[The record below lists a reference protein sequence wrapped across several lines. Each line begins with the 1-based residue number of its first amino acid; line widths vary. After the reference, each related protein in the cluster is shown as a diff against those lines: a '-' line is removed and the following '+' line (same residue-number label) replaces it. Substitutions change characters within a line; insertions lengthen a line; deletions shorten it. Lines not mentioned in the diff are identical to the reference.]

1 MTIPNTTW
9 PRVQHI
15 PVNGFN
21 PSPFQTDRGCW
32 ITYRRQK
39 GTYARGLSLDLETA
53 ETVELVLHQHLD
65 DCRIVPGTRPALAIA
80 SFWNAP
86 PRQTIAVIDFR
97 PDQVSLLTPTM
108 PLRLANGGKHADR
121 RAEKN
126 WQPFIDHDGNMF
138 ALYDAHPM
146 VLMSP
151 TQEPQTWKITE
162 RIPWKL
168 PDWAAKLE
176 KHARLSTAPIHF
188 TLQTLLW
195 FWHIKDAKAGYWTGA
210 TISNSRFPFKPM
222 ATTARPLLTP
232 ADASDV
238 SPHWAPNT
246 CVYPMSAD
254 RPDAGHVRIWAGDS
268 DRTSIA
274 LTTSAKTLENTFEA
288 TE

>member
-1 MTIPNTTW
+1 MTIPNDIW

-15 PVNGFN
+15 PVDGFN
-21 PSPFQTDRGCW
+21 PSPYQTDHRCW
-32 ITYRRQK
+32 VTYRRQT

-53 ETVELVLHQHLD
+53 ETIELVLHQHLD

-80 SFWNAP
+80 SFWNSP
-86 PRQTIAVIDFR
+86 PRQTLAVIDFR
-97 PDQVSLLTPTM
+97 PDQVSLLTPTL

-126 WQPFIDHDGNMF
+126 WQPFLDPDGNLF
-138 ALYDAHPM
+138 AFYNAHPLTIM
-146 VLMSP
+146 AP
-151 TQEPQTWKITE
+151 TQTPQTWHIHD
-162 RIPWKL
+162 RQAWKL

-176 KHARLSTAPIHF
+176 RPARLSTSPLPF
-188 TLQTLLW
+188 GYGLLIW
-195 FWHIKDAKAGYWTGA
+195 FWHIKDSHAGYWTGA
-210 TISNSRFPFKPM
+210 TLSKTRYPFQPVR
-222 ATTARPLLTP
+222 TFRRPLLTP

-254 RPDAGHVRIWAGDS
+254 KPDSDHIRIWAGDS

-274 LTTSAKTLENTFEA
+274 LTTAVHKLRSLAEEA
-288 TE
+288 